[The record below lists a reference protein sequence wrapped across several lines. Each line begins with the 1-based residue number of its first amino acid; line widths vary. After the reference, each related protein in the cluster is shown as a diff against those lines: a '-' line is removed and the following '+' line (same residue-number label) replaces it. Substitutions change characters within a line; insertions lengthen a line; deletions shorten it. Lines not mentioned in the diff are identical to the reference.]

1 MPKLDLANIPD
12 RKGSTYPPPFDK
24 EPANRI
30 RQRLGD
36 AGGLAQFGV
45 NRLQLPPGA
54 FDRAWR
60 DGRAMALEDAVRYA
74 LEDKAKPDV

>member
-1 MPKLDLANIPD
+1 VTPVAWLSSASIASN
-12 RKGSTYPPPFDK
+12 ST
-24 EPANRI
+24 
-30 RQRLGD
+30 
-36 AGGLAQFGV
+36 
-45 NRLQLPPGA
+45 PGA